1 MKTQQQASIE
11 SLQFEIDNLIAQK
24 QQLEALPKVIS
35 DPLKYAQSV
44 AQKVAESAPKVRQ
57 IDALIDGLQTLIKQ
71 RTAETEE
78 EQQRLKAEQD
88 KAELNGIL
96 KDFKALGDK
105 LDAIAR
111 IEAKALLELRELHAA
126 KSNRLWQLTHRQIQF
141 DQIHELIDN
150 FPVGESRTP
159 GLVHYGVKIATDGL
173 VVIEKRSDRLQSLLE
188 G

>member
-57 IDALIDGLQTLIKQ
+57 IDALIDGLQNLIKQ
-71 RTAETEE
+71 RQAETDEE
-78 EQQRLKAEQD
+78 RQRLKAEQD

-105 LDAIAR
+105 LDAIAK
-111 IEAKALLELRELHAA
+111 IEAKTLSELRELYAS
-126 KSNRLWQLTHRQIQF
+126 KSNRLWQLTQRSVVV
-141 DQIHELIDN
+141 ENVTNPIDYSPIGDGKN
-150 FPVGESRTP
+150 P
-159 GLVHYGVKIATDGL
+159 GLQRFTVKVTNDSLVIVQKRTDT
-173 VVIEKRSDRLQSLLE
+173 LQSILE